1 VDPAY
6 AIVDDFLSSREHG
19 DLRDAFQHSA
29 ASPIAAREWNRVYQL
44 TSGEEPVSS
53 AFAARGLALHD
64 GTGDGEAG
72 PPAQRVF
79 IEKLFALMTGGAPPL
94 SFDPWTG
101 FSSSAWTYPS
111 GTGLEWHSDTGW
123 LAGYIYYM
131 HPAWRAAWGGELLV
145 ATDGPPSPAARVES
159 VCESGGV
166 FIYPRP
172 NRLVLLRG
180 GTLHCIKKVESTAGG
195 AARTSVSGFFFN
207 TPGVGDRMTNVR
219 VI

>member
-1 VDPAY
+1 MDQAY
-6 AIVDDFLSSREHG
+6 AIIDDFLSPREHG
-19 DLRDAFQHSA
+19 DLWDAFQHSTT
-29 ASPIAAREWNRVYQL
+29 SPSAAREWNRVYQL
-44 TSGEEPVSS
+44 TSGEEPVNST
-53 AFAARGLALHD
+53 FAARDLTLRD
-64 GTGDGEAG
+64 GTGDDESG

-79 IEKLFALMTGGAPPL
+79 IEKLLALMTSNTPPL

-131 HPAWRAAWGGELLV
+131 HPTWRASWGGELLV
-145 ATDGPPSPAARVES
+145 ATDGAPSSATRVES
-159 VCESGGV
+159 VCETGGV

-180 GTLHCIKKVESTAGG
+180 GTLHCIKKVENAAAS
-195 AARTSVSGFFFN
+195 AARTSVSGFFFD
-207 TPGVGDRMTNVR
+207 TPGAG
-219 VI
+219 